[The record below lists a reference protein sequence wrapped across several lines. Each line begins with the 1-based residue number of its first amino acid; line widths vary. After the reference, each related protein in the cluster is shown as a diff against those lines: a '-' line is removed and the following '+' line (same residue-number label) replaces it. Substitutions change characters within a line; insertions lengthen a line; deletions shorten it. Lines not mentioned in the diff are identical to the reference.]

1 MYTSPCR
8 PTMSL
13 FAIIS
18 EQTWKFSFNNS
29 PNNNFGENLQQVHFT
44 CANLSKQKLRIT
56 KASRVVSTS
65 LDFFCLL
72 SSPLHSALN
81 KFSRSTRLQIA
92 FPAQHY
98 NLMAFSWLRK
108 RFFNWGSLQLNYKFV
123 HPRLPR
129 CNLVGQRMKE
139 VISHGDFIHALP
151 TASDAN
157 LNVAC
162 ALQKH
167 LLDETVFFAHCF
179 FKYRRPQL
187 VGEDRKYWIH
197 KGKVGSRCNGGN

>member
-1 MYTSPCR
+1 MKVLRLTVLRTITSARTCNKFILHVQIYPNKASDNKSEPCR
-8 PTMSL
+8 FYIIGLLL
-13 FAIIS
+13 F
-18 EQTWKFSFNNS
+18 TRFSAAFS
-29 PNNNFGENLQQVHFT
+29 
-44 CANLSKQKLRIT
+44 
-56 KASRVVSTS
+56 
-65 LDFFCLL
+65 
-72 SSPLHSALN
+72 LN

-108 RFFNWGSLQLNYKFV
+108 RFFNWGSLQLNYKCV

-157 LNVAC
+157 LNSAC
-162 ALQKH
+162 AMQKH
-167 LLDETVFFAHCF
+167 SFRGSSPSLCSPLIVSSNIAAHSLL
-179 FKYRRPQL
+179 
-187 VGEDRKYWIH
+187 GEDRKYWM
-197 KGKVGSRCNGGN
+197 

>member
-1 MYTSPCR
+1 MCTQTHAGS
-8 PTMSL
+8 TMSL
-13 FAIIS
+13 FAIIF

-29 PNNNFGENLQQVHFT
+29 PNNNFSEKPATSSFYMCKFIQ
-44 CANLSKQKLRIT
+44 T
-56 KASRVVSTS
+56 KASNNKSEPCRSVSTS
-65 LDFFCLL
+65 LGNLL
-72 SSPLHSALN
+72 FTLFSAAFSPN
-81 KFSRSTRLQIA
+81 KFSRSTRFQIA

-157 LNVAC
+157 LNSAC

-167 LLDETVFFAHCF
+167 LFAETVFSAHCF

-187 VGEDRKYWIH
+187 VGWR
-197 KGKVGSRCNGGN
+197 

>member
-1 MYTSPCR
+1 MGIDWMFFSDHLKPLRKFCVPYSWR

-13 FAIIS
+13 FTIIFK
-18 EQTWKFSFNNS
+18 QTRNFSFNNS

-56 KASRVVSTS
+56 KASRFVSTS
-65 LDFFCLL
+65 LVVLL
-72 SSPLHSALN
+72 FTLFSAAFSPN

-123 HPRLPR
+123 HPRLPQ

-157 LNVAC
+157 LSSAC

-167 LLDETVFFAHCF
+167 LFVETVFPAHCF
-179 FKYRRPQL
+179 FKYCRPQL
-187 VGEDRKYWIH
+187 VRW
-197 KGKVGSRCNGGN
+197 R